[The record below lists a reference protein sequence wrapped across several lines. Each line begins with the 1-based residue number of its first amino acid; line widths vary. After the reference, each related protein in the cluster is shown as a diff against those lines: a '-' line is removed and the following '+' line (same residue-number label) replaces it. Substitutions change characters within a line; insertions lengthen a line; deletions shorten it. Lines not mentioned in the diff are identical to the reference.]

1 MKRINRKLWLCCLL
15 IVLGIGIALY
25 PVICR
30 NHQQRRQQELIRLFL
45 QGKIPSEELLQGKEL
60 LGVLWIP
67 KADCRLPIFRGTEEA
82 VLEVGAGLLEGSSE
96 IGNEDGRHIVLCGHS
111 GLPRV
116 YAFDR
121 IDALEK
127 GDHIYVVSQGIIL
140 VYTVI
145 QQLTVLPEEV
155 HLQLQPSQFAN
166 KITLLTC
173 TPYGINTHRLL
184 VQAEL
189 SRSYGGSVL
198 PEKGN
203 KGYEKNDQM
212 DHKDRLSASGPVS
225 RQQQSA
231 VAGG

>member
-25 PVICR
+25 PVVCR

-45 QGKIPSEELLQGKEL
+45 QGKTPPEELLQGKEL
-60 LGVLWIP
+60 LGVL
-67 KADCRLPIFRGTEEA
+67 
-82 VLEVGAGLLEGSSE
+82 GAGLLAGSSE
-96 IGNEDGRHIVLCGHS
+96 IGNEDGRHTVLCGHS

-212 DHKDRLSASGPVS
+212 DHEDRVSASGPVG
-225 RQQQSA
+225 RRQQSA